1 MPVLVIAVSC
11 LVIFG
16 VMSILSVAAVH
27 YERRQQVREEA
38 EGEKHAASES
48 SSAKA

>member
-1 MPVLVIAVSC
+1 MPVLLIAVSC

-16 VMSILSVAAVH
+16 VMGILSVAAVH

-38 EGEKHAASES
+38 EGEKHASSES
-48 SSAKA
+48 AAAKA